1 MLIWR
6 KAHKED
12 NKMEFG
18 CTSFAWDTLD
28 NKHLLG
34 RTYDQYGDLK
44 ANKVILVP
52 KNAVCKT
59 VLNNDENRSY
69 PGKHAYTG
77 MAVLGLE
84 EPVIVDG
91 INDSG
96 LMGALLHFPG
106 FAEYPQE
113 IQDRKV
119 VVHPGRFLA
128 YVLSQFDS
136 VENLCSHIEEIEIKD
151 ELIMGQ
157 PTQAHYIVS
166 DESGEAVIIE
176 PVSGKLNVY
185 RNSTGVMANSP
196 DYSWHKTNLRNY
208 VGVNN
213 LGHDPRMVNGLEIK
227 EFGAGIGGGFGLPGG
242 YASPDRFVRMSF
254 VKEFT
259 VKGKNEIDGI
269 SRMFKA
275 FAPVDIPQGLIKAH
289 PDYEAYEMT
298 LCMTAMC
305 AESRTYYYTPA
316 ENRRIKA
323 VRLMDKIDAEE
334 MLTFDIGETE
344 DILYL

>member
-1 MLIWR
+1 M
-6 KAHKED
+6 D
-12 NKMEFG
+12 FG
-18 CTSFAWDTLD
+18 CPSFSWDTLD

-44 ANKVILVP
+44 ANKVIVVP

-59 VLNNDENRSY
+59 VLEKTENHIYS
-69 PGKHAYTG
+69 GKHAYTG

-91 INDSG
+91 VNDNG

-106 FAEYPQE
+106 YAEYPEE
-113 IQDRKV
+113 IQEGKV
-119 VVHPGRFLA
+119 IVHPGRFLA
-128 YVLSQFDS
+128 YVLSQYDS
-136 VENLCSHIEEIEIKD
+136 VSDMCSNISDIEIKD

-157 PTQAHYIVS
+157 PTQAHYIIS
-166 DESGEAVIIE
+166 DGTGEAVIIE
-176 PVSGKLNVY
+176 PVNGKLNIY

-213 LGHDPRMVNGLEIK
+213 LGHNPREVNGLLIN

-242 YASPDRFVRMSF
+242 YASPDRFIRMSF
-254 VKEFT
+254 VKEFA
-259 VKGKNEIDGI
+259 VKGKNEINGI

-289 PDYEAYEMT
+289 PDHEAYEMT

-305 AESRTYYYTPA
+305 AESKTYYYTPA

-323 VRLMDKIDAEE
+323 IRLEEKMNTDKI
-334 MLTFDIGETE
+334 LTFDIGETE